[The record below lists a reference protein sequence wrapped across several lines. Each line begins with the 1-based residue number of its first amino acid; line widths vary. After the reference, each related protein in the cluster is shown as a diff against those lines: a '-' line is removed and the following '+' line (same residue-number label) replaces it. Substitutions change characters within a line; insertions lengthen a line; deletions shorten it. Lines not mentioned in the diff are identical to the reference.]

1 MVTSAACVAV
11 GQGFLP
17 LKEPQRALQTV
28 ACFAVSTAV
37 ILAGVA
43 MAAET
48 ATPAATCEL
57 EPGPLRTV
65 VRILDSETLALDD
78 GREVRLIGA
87 LGARAGD
94 AAAATGAWPPETYA
108 LETLTRLTLGKTVK
122 LAFGGRRTDRYGR
135 HLSHVFVQSN
145 GASEWVQ
152 GAMLVAGAARA
163 YALTGSVHCM
173 AELMAHERIAREA
186 KRGLWSN
193 GTYLLKPAG
202 RPGYLMSLRGRF
214 ERITGT
220 VQSVSRTKAA
230 LYLNF
235 GTDWKT
241 DFTARVATNALSA
254 KPDWGGVL
262 DAMKGKRIIV
272 RGWIERRNGPLIDV
286 IDPAQIEMFDGGGTA
301 PGPGLSSST
310 RSLAAPADGDEADGG
325 QNEKRPDPLIENPG
339 ATDL

>member
-1 MVTSAACVAV
+1 MANAQPTAGRHGRCWRLVIIAAAV
-11 GQGFLP
+11 MCAN
-17 LKEPQRALQTV
+17 PQSQ
-28 ACFAVSTAV
+28 SQ
-37 ILAGVA
+37 
-43 MAAET
+43 AAAPSLVE
-48 ATPAATCEL
+48 TCEL
-57 EPGPLRTV
+57 DPGPLRTV
-65 VRILDSETLALDD
+65 TRILDSETLVLDD

-87 LGARAGD
+87 LGARAGE

-108 LETLTRLTLGKTVK
+108 LETLTRLTLGKTVQ

-145 GASEWVQ
+145 GASGWVQ

-173 AELMAHERIAREA
+173 AEMMAHERIAREA

-193 GTYLLKPAG
+193 GTYRLKPAG
-202 RPGYLMSLRGRF
+202 RPGYLMSLRNRF

-220 VQSVSRTKAA
+220 VQSVSRTKSA

-241 DFTARVATNALSA
+241 DFTARVGLSTLAA
-254 KPDWGGVL
+254 KPDWGSVL

-272 RGWIERRNGPLIDV
+272 RGWIERRNGPMIDV

-301 PGPGLSSST
+301 PEPGLSSS
-310 RSLAAPADGDEADGG
+310 SGGLAAPAAGGDADRGDADGGDADRG